1 MAIAGTVDRR
11 DGWTVGSP
19 AFGHGI
25 ARGALALSLFG
36 VGGAVSL
43 AVEFLH
49 IPALLGYPM
58 DARAALCRVAWICI
72 GVCVGFGALVGR
84 LQRADDHTG
93 GGEVT

>member
-1 MAIAGTVDRR
+1 MATPIHSG

-19 AFGHGI
+19 QAGGCL

-43 AVEFLH
+43 ALEFLH